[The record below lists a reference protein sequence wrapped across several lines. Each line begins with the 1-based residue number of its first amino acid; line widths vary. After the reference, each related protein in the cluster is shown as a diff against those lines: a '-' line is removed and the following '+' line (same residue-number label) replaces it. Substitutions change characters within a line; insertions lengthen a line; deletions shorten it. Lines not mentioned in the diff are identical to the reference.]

1 MLAEFR
7 TGPLI
12 SANGAINPGRTDKT
26 VALIANDA
34 HGRFAEAA
42 RLQRL
47 FSGGMTAITSISNAT
62 FTTATTGAT
71 ATPIIGL
78 WNPTTSGKWASILQ
92 VRLQLIVT
100 AATATGPGTFHWFSA
115 TAQAAL
121 TLGTAAFN
129 RYSLVSSGST
139 MQFFAGN
146 ALTGLSGSL
155 TIREAAGLNGGPIGN
170 FSMVGTAAGFI
181 TPATPVSIDN
191 VDGGLWVPPGGLV
204 GILCSTTPV
213 AISAGSSILWEEFSA
228 DEI

>member
-7 TGPLI
+7 TGPGLT
-12 SANGAINPGRTDKT
+12 ANGSNNPGRTDKT
-26 VALIANDA
+26 IALIANDA

-78 WNPTTSGKWASILQ
+78 WNPSNSGKWASILQ
-92 VRLQLIVT
+92 VRLQIIVT
-100 AATATGPGTFHWFSA
+100 AATVTGPGTFHWFSA
-115 TAQAAL
+115 LAQSAL

-129 RYSLVSSGST
+129 RYSLASSGSS

-146 ALTGLSGSL
+146 ALTGLSGTI
-155 TIREAAGLNGGPIGN
+155 TIREAAGVNGGPLGN
-170 FSMVGTAAGFI
+170 FSEVGTAAGF
-181 TPATPVSIDN
+181 TTPVAPVAIDN
-191 VDGGLWVPPGGLV
+191 VDGAMLVPPGGLV
-204 GILCSTTPV
+204 GILCSTTPT
-213 AISAGSSILWEEFSA
+213 AISAASAILWEEFSA